1 MSKRVLWI
9 SLLVATIVFLIV
21 LFSVDYWV
29 TSSTQKQLYSNL
41 DSIPAN
47 KVGVLLGTSKFIRTG
62 VINPYYQYRI
72 DAAVALYKAGK
83 ITYILVSGDNRS
95 INYNEPGMMRKDLI
109 ARGVPPERIFL
120 DYAGV
125 HTLDSILRCKDIFGV
140 DHFTVIS
147 QPFHNE
153 RALFVANH
161 KGMTAIA
168 FNAHDVGGLFGFKV
182 IVREKFS
189 RLKMLLE
196 LLVNKRP
203 KDYYGPHVE
212 IK

>member
-1 MSKRVLWI
+1 MSRRKLAVG
-9 SLLVATIVFLIV
+9 LLITTIVFLAL
-21 LFSVDYWV
+21 LFGVDRWV
-29 TSSTQKQLYSNL
+29 TNSTKAQLYSNI

-47 KVGVLLGTSKFIRTG
+47 KVGLLLGTSKYIRTG

-95 INYNEPGMMRKDLI
+95 ITYNEPGMMRKDLI
-109 ARGVPPERIFL
+109 ARGVPADHIFL
-120 DYAGV
+120 DYSGV
-125 HTLDSILRCKDIFGV
+125 HTLDSVIRCRDIFGV

-153 RALFVANH
+153 RALFIANQKNMVAI
-161 KGMTAIA
+161 G
-168 FNAHDVGGLFGFKV
+168 FNAKDVGGLFGFKV

-189 RLKMLLE
+189 RLKMMLE
-196 LLVNKRP
+196 LLMNVRA
-203 KDYYGPHVE
+203 KDYYGPRVE

>member
-1 MSKRVLWI
+1 MSKRFLWI
-9 SLLVATIVFLIV
+9 GMLIV
-21 LFSVDYWV
+21 TLTFFVVLFGVDYWV
-29 TSSTQKQLYSNL
+29 TSSTQKQLYTNL
-41 DSIPAN
+41 DSIPPN
-47 KVGVLLGTSKFIRTG
+47 KVGLLLGTSKFIRTG

-83 ITYILVSGDNRS
+83 IAYILVSGDNTS
-95 INYNEPGMMRKDLI
+95 MSYNEPGMMRKDLM
-109 ARGVPPERIFL
+109 ARGVPSERIFL

-125 HTLDSILRCKDIFGV
+125 HTLDSILRCRDIFGE

-147 QPFHNE
+147 QAFHNE
-153 RALFVANH
+153 RALFIANH
-161 KGMTAIA
+161 KDIIA
-168 FNAHDVGGLFGFKV
+168 VAYNARDVGGSTGFNV
-182 IVREKFS
+182 MVREKFS

-203 KDYYGPHVE
+203 KDYYGPKVE